1 MICILVFACVLF
13 RRGEATQET
22 SEEKKT
28 RMIFYIKWH
37 RWNQKWCSL
46 SGMFLLRIL
55 FLIQLWAFLKN
66 TILAHSFPR

>member
-1 MICILVFACVLF
+1 MIFILVFACVLF
-13 RRGEATQET
+13 RQGETNQGT

-28 RMIFYIKWH
+28 EMIFYIKWH
-37 RWNQKWCSL
+37 RWNQKWCSPN
-46 SGMFLLRIL
+46 GVFLLRIL